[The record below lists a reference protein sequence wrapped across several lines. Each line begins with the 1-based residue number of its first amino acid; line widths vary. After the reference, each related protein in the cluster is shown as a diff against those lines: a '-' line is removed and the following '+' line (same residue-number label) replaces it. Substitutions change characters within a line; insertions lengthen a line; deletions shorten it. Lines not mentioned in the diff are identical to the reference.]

1 MNDRLPAHLIASALI
16 RRVDQAG
23 GSAMVL
29 AKGDPQSGALL
40 ILTMDR
46 GRNPK
51 FLERGMGQNGT
62 VQLIAA
68 GPDAFADSLAVT
80 DYWQRRRRSDPDLW
94 VIEVDVAE
102 AERFVAE
109 TILPG

>member
-1 MNDRLPAHLIASALI
+1 MNDRLPTHLIASALI

-29 AKGDPQSGALL
+29 AKGHAEAGALL
-40 ILTMDR
+40 VLTMER
-46 GRNPK
+46 GRNHK
-51 FLERGMGQNGT
+51 FVERGMGQNGT

-68 GPDAFADSLAVT
+68 GPDAFVDSLAVT
-80 DYWQRRRRSDPDLW
+80 DYWQRRRRGDPDLW

>member
-1 MNDRLPAHLIASALI
+1 MNDRLPAHLIASALV

-23 GSAMVL
+23 GSAMIL
-29 AKGDPQSGALL
+29 AKGDPQAGAILV
-40 ILTMDR
+40 LTMNRRADPR
-46 GRNPK
+46 
-51 FLERGMGQNGT
+51 FVERGLGRDGR

-68 GPDAFADSLAVT
+68 GPDAFADSAAIS
-80 DYWQRRRRSDPDLW
+80 DYWQRRRRNDPDLW

-109 TILPG
+109 TIVQA

>member
-1 MNDRLPAHLIASALI
+1 MTDRLPAHLIATALV
-16 RRVDQAG
+16 RRVNQAG

-29 AKGDPQSGALL
+29 AKGHAQAGAFLVLTLNRGADP
-40 ILTMDR
+40 R
-46 GRNPK
+46 
-51 FLERGMGQNGT
+51 FFERGMGQNGT
-62 VQLIAA
+62 VQLIAS
-68 GPDAFADSLAVT
+68 GPADFADSLAVS